1 MHPLRYQKGDE
12 KKLKKR
18 LKQTE
23 QETDILIA
31 ENFNRIIKT
40 KYKTVSECSIE
51 NFDSQ
56 KYLTNTISK
65 IRRGL
70 YPSIPRIKE
79 LAKICDCEFTEFFNI

>member
-1 MHPLRYQKGDE
+1 MKN
-12 KKLKKR
+12 KLKR
-18 LKQTE
+18 TE

-31 ENFNRIIKT
+31 ENFNKIIKT

-51 NFDSQ
+51 NFNSQ

-65 IRRGL
+65 IRKGL